1 MKKFYIIK
9 NEIQEG
15 AFSVEELKSLNIKN
29 DTPIWYEGIENWTT
43 AEKVEE
49 LKFLL
54 KVNPPEFTKE
64 KKQENFSENSIKTE
78 NKYTKYFFWSGLAI
92 FTIILISVFGLEIL
106 PLVLIPIGIYFLWKN
121 IGGLKVYS
129 IISLL
134 ISIAGTIGGIG
145 LVFAVNTADENI
157 DGEMRQA
164 MSMIGVAL
172 SALSIYF
179 IAYSITVIASVK
191 KNELN

>member
-64 KKQENFSENSIKTE
+64 KKQENFSENSIKAE
-78 NKYTKYFFWSGLAI
+78 NKYTKYFFWSGLALLS
-92 FTIILISVFGLEIL
+92 IILISVFGLEIL

-172 SALSIYF
+172 TALSIYF